1 MTAME
6 LLVLESINSL
16 KEADAD
22 NIRSYVSEMTGEPV
36 SQEGVSEALQSLIG
50 RNMLASDESPEKAVK
65 RVYELGQDGKLHF
78 SASSSS

>member
-50 RNMLASDESPEKAVK
+50 RKMLASDESLEKAVK
-65 RVYELGQDGKLHF
+65 RVYELGRDGKLHF

>member
-16 KEADAD
+16 KGADAD

-50 RNMLASDESPEKAVK
+50 RNMLASDESAEKAVK